1 MFNKRVF
8 LFLFILIIGMGTIS
22 SVSAADMDGSNND
35 TMKIDD
41 SMDVSEDLS
50 QISEMDVE
58 SDEAL
63 SASDSDVLQDNT
75 NGRPISQLKGLIDQT
90 ASGGT
95 LSLKFDYYCT
105 SDDARAGIVINKP
118 ITINGDGHTIDAND
132 YCRIFNIVSDG
143 VIINDLTFTHG
154 YYYNSNEYFLGH
166 GACIYIEEGTTTFNN
181 CNFYNNTAEC
191 NGGVIFTC
199 SGLIANKCNF
209 IDNNAN
215 GMAKQDSTMGR
226 QDVYGWGGAIYA
238 LSPEGRN
245 MEMRITDCTFANNN
259 ARAGG
264 AIYIDY
270 STKDFNNR
278 NIPYALK
285 TIIKNCDF
293 YNNYALY
300 GAGVIYNCRD
310 LDISD
315 SRFQD
320 NVADGSGGVIVI
332 ENGNGIKEN
341 MYYCFYPVNLEIHG
355 NTVFSNNKAK
365 YSGGVLHHG
374 DGRVDIYPGVNDN
387 DPIGTVKIYG
397 NTIFE
402 GNSAGN
408 DGGVLCIPNIE
419 SSVRDATFINNVAT
433 TGGAMYGGTAIDC
446 TFSGNSN
453 PQTHDTILMSSSKLN
468 VKQTGSTWKDKV
480 VTATL
485 NDGKTGSAIVNQYV
499 TFNINGKQTN
509 LLTNALGQVSIPVNL
524 ASGNHVVSIS
534 YGGNSKYVATSTKV
548 NVNVLKVASKFSASK
563 KTFKLKIK
571 TKKYTVTLKDNSGN
585 AIKNAKLTI
594 NVKGKTYKA
603 TTNSNGK
610 ATFKITK
617 LNKKGN
623 FNAKVKFAG
632 NSYYNAVSK
641 SVKISVKK

>member
-41 SMDVSEDLS
+41 SMDVSDDLS

-118 ITINGDGHTIDAND
+118 ITINGGGHTIDANG
-132 YCRIFNIVSDG
+132 YCRILDIVSGG
-143 VIINDLTFTHG
+143 VVINDLTFTHG

-226 QDVYGWGGAIYA
+226 QVVYGWGGAIYA

-259 ARAGG
+259 ACAGG

-293 YNNYALY
+293 YNNYALF
-300 GAGVIYNCRD
+300 GGGVIYNCRD

-315 SRFQD
+315 SRFHD
-320 NVADGSGGVIVI
+320 NVADGSGGVIVL
-332 ENGNGIKEN
+332 ENGWGDTDDMI
-341 MYYCFYPVNLEIHG
+341 YCYYPVNLEIHG
-355 NTVFSNNKAK
+355 NTVFSNNRAK
-365 YSGGVLHHG
+365 YSGGVVVYG
-374 DGRVDIYPGVNDN
+374 DVAVTTFPSLIGAYPV
-387 DPIGTVKIYG
+387 GTVKVYG

-402 GNSAGN
+402 GNTAGN
-408 DGGVLCIPNIE
+408 NGGALDIPNIE
-419 SSVRDATFINNVAT
+419 SSVRDATFLNNVAT

-453 PQTHDTILMSSSKLN
+453 PQTHDTLIMSSSKLT
-468 VKQTGSTWKDKV
+468 VRQTGSTWKDKV

-485 NDGKTGSAIVNQYV
+485 SNGKDGSAIVNQYV

-509 LLTNALGQVSIPVNL
+509 LLTNAFGQVSIPVNL
-524 ASGNHVVSIS
+524 ASNNYVVSIS
-534 YGGNSKYVATSTKV
+534 YGGNSKYLATSTKV

-563 KTFKLKIK
+563 KTFKLKTK
-571 TKKYTVTLKDNSGN
+571 TKKYTVTLKDNSGK

-632 NSYYNAVSK
+632 DSYYNAVSK